1 MITLTKVAPAAV
13 RARREGKEMSRAI
26 RTIGAALVVVVAAL
40 MSAVGVAEA
49 STGPVRLQ
57 LLAEAQTNL
66 LLSQYHGPPQAASPA
81 KCNMGQ
87 DPEGVAGVFLLPTLS
102 FGSGDLTF
110 TCQVET
116 GSVLVDLGGAVA
128 TEDARADNTYE
139 TASGEVL
146 LFTRANLER
155 ICDDALRF
163 FPAAAPATVDG
174 NAVSGT
180 QVSTPAFTAKVIPP
194 SGQLWQ
200 DSVDLGHP
208 GKLAASY
215 CGWKAEVPLRQGR
228 HVIRVDLSEAAG
240 APTHFTYNITVTS

>member
-1 MITLTKVAPAAV
+1 
-13 RARREGKEMSRAI
+13 MSRAI

-128 TEDARADNTYE
+128 TEDARGDTYQ

-146 LFTRANLER
+146 LFTRANLVR

-194 SGQLWQ
+194 SGQFWQ

-228 HVIRVDLSEAAG
+228 HVIRVDLTDAAG
-240 APTHFTYNITVTS
+240 APTHFTYNITVTSQS

>member
-1 MITLTKVAPAAV
+1 
-13 RARREGKEMSRAI
+13 MSRAI
-26 RTIGAALVVVVAAL
+26 RTIGAALVVVVTAL

-57 LLAEAQTNL
+57 LLAEAQTKL

-81 KCNMGQ
+81 ECNTGQ
-87 DPEGVAGVFLLPTLS
+87 DPAGVAGVFLLPTLS
-102 FGSGDLTF
+102 FGSGDQTF
-110 TCQVET
+110 TCQVKT

-128 TEDARADNTYE
+128 TEDARGDTYT

-155 ICDDALRF
+155 ICDDVLLS
-163 FPAAAPATVDG
+163 FPPAAPATVDG
-174 NAVSGT
+174 NRVSGT
-180 QVSTPAFTAKVIPP
+180 QVSTPAFTAKVLSS

-215 CGWKAEVPLRQGR
+215 CGWKAKVPLRQGR
-228 HVIRVDLSEAAG
+228 HVIQVDLSNVAG
-240 APTHFTYNITVTS
+240 APTIFTYNITVTS